1 MKSSTILVI
10 SSLALLLTTPSW
22 ADDAAQSDQPAI
34 RPVLTQLVTE
44 QNASAPQ
51 FVGVVSP
58 RVSTSIAFRVG
69 GTLVTRQVDLGA
81 QVAEGAPLATLDAT
95 TQQLAVQTAR
105 ADLTSA
111 EAQFANAAA
120 AEGRLRTLTQN
131 DVVSIAN
138 LELAEQQTSGAK
150 AMLVQAQSRLRQTQ
164 EQLSYTTL
172 TAPFA
177 GIVTAVT
184 TEAGSVVAAGQSI
197 ITLADPTTRDLV
209 LDLPDSVISDVSV
222 GTEFQIWP
230 QLTPETLVSGTVR
243 EIAPQADP
251 ITRAWRVKIGIETQL
266 EAFWLGS
273 TATAALAPTSKHQL
287 TIPAAAVKVDAD
299 KTGVWIV
306 DETTSTVHY
315 REVVLRGAPT
325 SGRAVVSVG
334 LQSGERIVVAGVN
347 SLKDGQSV
355 KLNLESAQ

>member
-1 MKSSTILVI
+1 MKSVTLLTASA
-10 SSLALLLTTPSW
+10 LALCLSIPSW
-22 ADDAAQSDQPAI
+22 ADDAAPGDI
-34 RPVLTQLVTE
+34 VTVRPVLTQLVTE
-44 QNASAPQ
+44 QHASAPQ

-58 RVSTSIAFRVG
+58 RVSASIAFRVG

-81 QVAEGAPLATLDAT
+81 QVSEGTPLANLDAT
-95 TQQLAVQTAR
+95 TQNLAVQTAR
-105 ADLTSA
+105 ADLASA
-111 EAQFANAAA
+111 KAQYANAAA
-120 AEGRLRTLTQN
+120 AEGRLRTLTQT

-150 AMLVQAQSRLRQTQ
+150 AMLVQAESRLRQTQ

-172 TAPFA
+172 LAPFD
-177 GIVTAVT
+177 GIVTAVN

-209 LDLPDSVISDVSV
+209 LDLPDSLMGEVSV

-230 QLTPETLVSGTVR
+230 QLTPETSVPGTVR

-251 ITRAWRVKIGIETQL
+251 ITRAWRIKIGIETEV

-273 TATAALAPTSKHQL
+273 TASAALVASSKQQL
-287 TIPAAAVKVDAD
+287 TIPASAVKFDDD

-306 DETTSTVHY
+306 DEANATVHY
-315 REVVLRGAPT
+315 REVVLRGAPA
-325 SGRAVVSVG
+325 SGRAIVSVG
-334 LQSGERIVVAGVN
+334 LQAGERVVVAGVN
-347 SLKDGQSV
+347 SLTDGQSV
-355 KLNLESAQ
+355 KLILESKK

>member
-1 MKSSTILVI
+1 MKSTTL
-10 SSLALLLTTPSW
+10 LAVSAFTLLLASPSW
-22 ADDAAQSDQPAI
+22 ANGDNQDNQPI
-34 RPVLTQLVTE
+34 VRPVLTQIVAE
-44 QNASAPQ
+44 QHATAPQ

-69 GTLVTRQVDLGA
+69 GTLVTRPVDLGA
-81 QVAEGAPLATLDAT
+81 QVFEGAPLATLDST
-95 TQQLAVQTAR
+95 TQHLAVQTAR

-111 EAQFANAAA
+111 EAQYANAAA

-150 AMLVQAQSRLRQTQ
+150 ALLVQAQSRLRQTQ
-164 EQLSYTTL
+164 EQLTYATL
-172 TAPFA
+172 FAPFD

-197 ITLADPTTRDLV
+197 VTLADPTTRDIV
-209 LDLPDSVISDVSV
+209 LDLPDSLIGDVSV

-230 QLTPETLVSGTVR
+230 QLTPDTVIRGTVR
-243 EIAPQADP
+243 ELAPQADP
-251 ITRAWRVKIGIETQL
+251 ITRAWRVKIGIESEV

-273 TATAALAPTSKHQL
+273 TASAALAASSKQQL
-287 TIPAAAVKVDAD
+287 TIPASAVKFQGE

-306 DETTSTVHY
+306 DEAKSTVHY
-315 REVVLRGAPT
+315 REVVLRGEPT
-325 SGRAVVSVG
+325 FGRAVVSVG
-334 LQSGERIVVAGVN
+334 LTAGERIVVAGVN

-355 KLNLESAQ
+355 KLTLESAQ